1 MVTSVD
7 NCFVEHISVVAF
19 AFVWGAIIRG
29 VIIHGAIVREIII
42 WGGGQM
48 CYKIPRTIAPW
59 IIAPPPRQ
67 LPPRIIAFRITAP
80 SKICLHGNCPPDNEA
95 LTIAAK
101 TIAP

>member
-42 WGGGQM
+42 WGVGGGK
-48 CYKIPRTIAPW
+48 C
-59 IIAPPPRQ
+59 
-67 LPPRIIAFRITAP
+67 LRIDQKNCPLDNF
-80 SKICLHGNCPPDNEA
+80 SLGNCPPDNCP
-95 LTIAAK
+95 LDNC
-101 TIAP
+101 PPDNCPPG